1 MQQRCRADL
10 QLIVVRLDD
19 QRTHF
24 LQVGKFK
31 FIHWT
36 KTKFFGHSGLEFMTF
51 CRSGAYAD
59 QKDQQFQDATSK
71 RKKMQKL

>member
-1 MQQRCRADL
+1 
-10 QLIVVRLDD
+10 
-19 QRTHF
+19 
-24 LQVGKFK
+24 
-31 FIHWT
+31 
-36 KTKFFGHSGLEFMTF
+36 MTF